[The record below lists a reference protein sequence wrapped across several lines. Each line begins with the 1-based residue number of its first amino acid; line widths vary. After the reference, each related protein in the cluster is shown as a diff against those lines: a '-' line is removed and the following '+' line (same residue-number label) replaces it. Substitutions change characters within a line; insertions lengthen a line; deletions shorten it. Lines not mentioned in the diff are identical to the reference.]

1 MSTAVKPCSAC
12 HEDKPQDDYSK
23 KAWKAR
29 QIRRCRDCTTAD
41 RPVVSRPQPPPP
53 PPPSIV
59 KIPVGLYDAVV
70 SADFS
75 RRAIDDDLG
84 AQGLCPI
91 ARGSAVELNGLSR
104 MDLNGLTGGVV
115 SGPTGSE
122 RRYRVIIR
130 GHGRPLAI
138 SQVNLVLMDDGVG
151 RPSAL
156 DAIRHSPSLANEE
169 YCDAFCN
176 DLVLVVLPDLQ
187 RNENSLLP
195 FDSDIARGH
204 PSFGAWP
211 RQATIRLVEVRM
223 DAACHHCCLEW
234 RAQDGGWRVFQ
245 SNVNN
250 FTAGAWA
257 SKNGAALHMSE
268 QGFADGGEAHRR
280 FGGGRVLD
288 DAGISEF
295 WQRLLHLRRVSDEI
309 VAEVLVPQCP
319 VDLSWPMPPWDDP
332 TLEAWRIK
340 MGTVADWAADLC
352 GKGEA
357 LGCTGVQLPD
367 SFDVYVGRDRLLSV
381 PLAKHVALSEACMAI
396 TGDSLSPFVY
406 LRLLNY
412 INYANRGFPA
422 PDYEV
427 SGKIICRGFVFRAI
441 SAGSAPSL

>member
-1 MSTAVKPCSAC
+1 MMTAVKACSAC
-12 HEDKPQDDYSK
+12 HEDKPQDAFSK

-29 QIRRCRDCTTAD
+29 QIRRCIECTTAD
-41 RPVVSRPQPPPP
+41 KPVAPRPP
-53 PPPSIV
+53 PPPSIE
-59 KIPVGLYDAVV
+59 
-70 SADFS
+70 ADLS
-75 RRAIDDDLG
+75 RCAITDDDLG
-84 AQGLCPI
+84 AEGLCPI
-91 ARGSAVELNGLSR
+91 ARGSEVVLNGLSR
-104 MDLNGLTGGVV
+104 MDLNGLSGDVV

-122 RRYRVIIR
+122 RRYGVII
-130 GHGRPLAI
+130 GGQGSPVAI
-138 SQVNLVLMDDGVG
+138 KQVNLVLTDDGVG

-176 DLVLVVLPDLQ
+176 KLVLVVLPDLQ

-295 WQRLLHLRRVSDEI
+295 WRRLLHLRRVSDEI

-357 LGCTGVQLPD
+357 LGCTAVPLPD
-367 SFDVYVGRDRLLSV
+367 SFDIYVGRDRLFSV
-381 PLAKHVALSEACMAI
+381 PLAKHMALSEAYTAI
-396 TGDSLSPFVY
+396 TGDRLSQFVY

-427 SGKIICRGFVFRAI
+427 SGKVTQGGFVFRAI

>member
-41 RPVVSRPQPPPP
+41 RPVVPRPQPPPP
-53 PPPSIV
+53 PSIE
-59 KIPVGLYDAVV
+59 
-70 SADFS
+70 ADFS
-75 RRAIDDDLG
+75 RCAIDDDLG

-91 ARGSAVELNGLSR
+91 ARGSAVTLDGLSR
-104 MDLNGLTGGVV
+104 MDLNGLTGDVV

-122 RRYRVIIR
+122 RRYGVIID
-130 GHGRPLAI
+130 GQGRPVAI
-138 SQVNLVLMDDGVG
+138 KQVNLVLVDDGVG

-156 DAIRHSPSLANEE
+156 DAIRHSPSLATEE
-169 YCDAFCN
+169 YCDDFCKK
-176 DLVLVVLPDLQ
+176 LVLVVLPDLQ
-187 RNENSLLP
+187 RSDNQLLP

-204 PSFGAWP
+204 PSFGPWP
-211 RQATIRLVEVRM
+211 RQATVRLVEVRM
-223 DAACHHCCLEW
+223 DAVCHHCVLEW

-257 SKNGAALHMSE
+257 SRNGAALHMTNPLGQ
-268 QGFADGGEAHRR
+268 QGFTDGGEVHER

-295 WQRLLHLRRVSDEI
+295 WRRLLHLRRVSDEV
-309 VAEVLVPQCP
+309 VADVLVPQCP
-319 VDLSWPMPPWDDP
+319 VDLSWPMPPHDDP

-340 MGTVADWAADLC
+340 MGTVANWAADWC
-352 GKGEA
+352 NKGES
-357 LGCTGVQLPD
+357 LGCTGVPLPD
-367 SFDVYVGRDRLLSV
+367 SFDIYVGRDRLFSV
-381 PLAKHVALSEACMAI
+381 PLAKHMALSEAYVAI
-396 TGDSLSPFVY
+396 TGDRLSQFVY

-427 SGKIICRGFVFRAI
+427 SGKVTCEGFVFKAI
-441 SAGSAPSL
+441 SAGSTPM